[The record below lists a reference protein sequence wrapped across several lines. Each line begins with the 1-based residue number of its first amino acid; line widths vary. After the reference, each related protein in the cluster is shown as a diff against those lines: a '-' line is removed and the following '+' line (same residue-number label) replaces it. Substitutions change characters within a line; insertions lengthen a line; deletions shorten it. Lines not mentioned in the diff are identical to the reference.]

1 MELSLFVKNYRE
13 KQSLT
18 LDRLSE
24 RSNLSKGFLSRLE
37 QGDFDQKNISLET
50 IIKLSAGFN
59 IRVKD
64 ILDFLNITEQDKP
77 SSLKV
82 YLRNKYQIINEAD
95 VDVIEGVINRFSE
108 SKQ

>member
-1 MELSLFVKNYRE
+1 MKLSLFVKNYRE

-64 ILDFLNITEQDKP
+64 ILDFLNIIEQDKP

-82 YLRNKYQIINEAD
+82 YLRNKYQIINEED

-108 SKQ
+108 SK

>member
-1 MELSLFVKNYRE
+1 MKLSLFVKNYRE

-24 RSNLSKGFLSRLE
+24 KSNLSKGFLSRLE

-50 IIKLSAGFN
+50 IIKLAAGFN

-64 ILDFLNITEQDKP
+64 ILDFLNIIEQDKP

-95 VDVIEGVINRFSE
+95 VDVIEGVITRFSE